1 MSEIKLNADGGGGS
15 VSLKGPAST
24 TGNAGVNLV
33 LPVDDGTA
41 DTWLKSNGS
50 GVTSW
55 AAPTATEIATASGTA
70 GSGTFLRGDNTWAA
84 AGGKVKNVWTFT
96 DSTESSSNVD
106 DYTTMVSTGNIMPSS
121 GTKNLVMVTTPY
133 QIKGHASYNEAY
145 GAMCLFRDTT
155 KLQAELVG
163 INDSTTSIK
172 RDLGIWSCII
182 LDTHG
187 ADGSTNIQ
195 YHIKA
200 HSATTNWTMYVPNDE
215 YYNNFDSS
223 EDVAVARITV
233 MELDL

>member
-1 MSEIKLNADGGGGS
+1 MPI
-15 VSLKGPAST
+15 T
-24 TGNAGVNLV
+24 I
-33 LPVDDGTA
+33 
-41 DTWLKSNGS
+41 NGS
-50 GVTSW
+50 GTVTGLS
-55 AAPTATEIATASGTA
+55 AGGLPA
-70 GSGTFLRGDNTWAA
+70 GSITAASLATGVGT
-84 AGGKVKNVWTFT
+84 GKIKNVWTFT

-172 RDLGIWSCII
+172 RDLGVWSCTI

-223 EDVAVARITV
+223 EDLAVARITV